1 MTNERVTDPWE
12 VAKVI
17 GPLLD
22 GVFPLKGKT
31 AFQKEWYRRARKSKD
46 GIKEYAKDW
55 EGYNYAVYLE
65 TVFVL
70 DCDVQGLD
78 ELKLELVKLEELLGP
93 FKLGFIVI
101 TGKQRY
107 HIYCDAK
114 GREIHSQKLTDH
126 THIKGWHSYV
136 VGPGSVHPE
145 TQKPYQI
152 CGKED
157 HNDPRRLT
165 DLSDETLDRLAS
177 KRIAYGAN
185 DRSTKNI
192 VTFNVGKGPDVLDLE
207 HPSCIR
213 KLMLHGAPIDQ
224 DYVQANHTI
233 ARYVISAG
241 LTDGDGAAIASK
253 MAVNTS
259 PEHPTSKDTYDKV
272 YNFRSCTSS
281 ARNNP
286 ENNQFAC
293 SYVRGSRELIAG
305 NICKGCPKEATRTSE
320 VPVDQQQRVRAH
332 AYYVLT
338 KGDPF
343 DYCINTYHQSHARDE
358 AVGKVTLLSVA
369 CQSVENAQGIYPH
382 ATGGSGKGKSSGKK
396 SIYHLVPQE
405 YVFKRSFSDQALF
418 YTKLPDEAILFL
430 DDQTMSAGM
439 EELARVVMDD
449 FQGTKQRSIV
459 HDAKEITLNIPPRCI
474 VAFTN
479 VDSSLNLQTANR
491 TVNVSVDESPEA
503 DEEVY
508 KLAQQRG
515 KAAAPKYPE
524 TFEVLVCR
532 EMFRI
537 IKQEIGPFRVSIPY
551 ADFIAFPRKDDR
563 RNPDIFYDFIHGLAA
578 LRCMQRQTHEGV
590 VFANKEDFDDAAEL
604 YNSLSK
610 TQTSKLTDREILVV
624 QAIFDKKK
632 SATLNDLVESLRH
645 KGLKYDTIRNI
656 LKGRYGRPDTG
667 LLDKIPGLTVCHLS
681 DKWQD
686 PSDSGHATSKN
697 TELFELPDDFDILN
711 IYDMGTGVTLLDGW
725 DEIEPYTIDLW
736 KPFDTLT
743 GFDSALTDVSQS
755 NENYEITSDDEINS
769 SIEKYKQQL
778 QQKTIPLTDIPE
790 KEALTS
796 SLTLSLAPE
805 EGDGWVPALAPIKV
819 VKASKRVGNE
829 NQNEQNKEQLAKDD
843 NNDESVLLH
852 NLVKAVSK
860 RSSVV
865 HVHECHYSGFD
876 FSGIRGYT
884 ERASEEPL
892 LKPVYA
898 AQPHTDDEFLW
909 FFEMELMLFKH
920 TDGRKSYGCST
931 DDDVGVEICKR
942 VCDNRCI
949 HLQDVVQA
957 WGRLRDNAALVS
969 VLDEILNRPPRGKA
983 NGPKLME

>member
-1 MTNERVTDPWE
+1 MSAERDADPWH
-12 VAKVI
+12 VAEVI
-17 GPLLD
+17 GPFFD

-31 AFQKEWYRRARKSKD
+31 AFQKEWYRHARRSED
-46 GIKEYAKDW
+46 GIKNYARDW
-55 EGYNYAVYLE
+55 KGYNYAVYLE
-65 TVFVL
+65 AVFVL
-70 DCDVQGLD
+70 DCDVEGPE
-78 ELKLELVKLEELLGP
+78 ELKRELPKLKELLGP
-93 FKLGFIVI
+93 FETAFVVV
-101 TGKQRY
+101 TGKNRY

-114 GREIHSQKLTDH
+114 RREIRSQKLTDH

-136 VGPGSVHPE
+136 VGPGSWHPE
-145 TQKPYQI
+145 TKKQYHI
-152 CGKED
+152 CD
-157 HNDPRRLT
+157 NNAHNDPRRLT
-165 DLSDETLDRLAS
+165 ELTDDTLDRLAA
-177 KRIAYGAN
+177 KRTPCRADGS
-185 DRSTKNI
+185 DKKKI
-192 VTFNVGKGPDVLDLE
+192 VAFDVGKGSDVLDLE

-213 KLMLHGAPIDQ
+213 KLMLHGAPTDQ

-253 MAVNTS
+253 MAINTS
-259 PEHPTSKDTYDKV
+259 PEHPTSKDTHDKV
-272 YNFRSCTSS
+272 YNFRSCMSS
-281 ARNNP
+281 ARNHP
-286 ENNQFAC
+286 EDNQFAC

-305 NICKGCPKEATRTSE
+305 NICNECPKEVMRP
-320 VPVDQQQRVRAH
+320 VPADQQKRVRAH

-338 KGDPF
+338 KGDPYGYF
-343 DYCINTYHQSHARDE
+343 INTYHQSHARDE
-358 AVGKVTLLSVA
+358 AVGKVTLLSVS
-369 CQSVENAQGIYPH
+369 CQSVENAQGIYSH
-382 ATGGSGKGKSSGKK
+382 ATGASGKGKSSGKK
-396 SIYHLVPQE
+396 SVYHLVPQE

-418 YTKLPDEAILFL
+418 YTNLPDEAILFL

-439 EELARVVMDD
+439 EELARVVMDN

-459 HDAKEITLNIPPRCI
+459 HDAKEITLTIPPRCI
-474 VAFTN
+474 VTFTN

-503 DEEVY
+503 DEQVY
-508 KLAQQRG
+508 ELAQWRG

-537 IKQEIGPFRVSIPY
+537 IKEIGPFRVSIPY
-551 ADFIAFPRKDDR
+551 ADFISFPRKDDR

-578 LRCMQRQTHEGV
+578 LRCMQRQTREGV
-590 VFANKEDFDDAAEL
+590 VFANKEDFDDAADL

-610 TQTSKLTDREILVV
+610 TQTSKLTDREILVL
-624 QAIFDKKK
+624 QSIFDNNK

-656 LKGRYGRPDTG
+656 LKGRHGRPDTG

-686 PSDSGHATSKN
+686 SSDTGHVTSKN

-711 IYDMGTGVTLLDGW
+711 IYDIGIGVKLLDGW
-725 DEIEPYTIDLW
+725 DEIDLNTIDLW

-743 GFDSALTDVSQS
+743 GFDTALTDVCQS
-755 NENYEITSDDEINS
+755 NENYEITSDDEINNR
-769 SIEKYKQQL
+769 IENYKQQL
-778 QQKTIPLTDIPE
+778 QQKTTPLTDISE
-790 KEALTS
+790 REALES
-796 SLTLSLAPE
+796 PLTRTHTPEEADGKVPTLAP
-805 EGDGWVPALAPIKV
+805 
-819 VKASKRVGNE
+819 VKTVRASKRVDGD
-829 NQNEQNKEQLAKDD
+829 NQNDQNKEQLAKYD
-843 NNDESVLLH
+843 NNDERVPLH
-852 NLVKAVSK
+852 NLVKVVSK

-865 HVHECHYSGFD
+865 HLHERHYNGFD
-876 FSGIRGYT
+876 FSGIRGCA
-884 ERASEEPL
+884 ERASGEPL
-892 LKPVYA
+892 LRPVYA
-898 AQPHTDDEFLW
+898 AHPHTDDEFLW
-909 FFEMELMLFKH
+909 FFEMELMLFKYA
-920 TDGRKSYGCST
+920 DGGVSYGCTT

-957 WGRLRDNAALVS
+957 WGRLRDNAAIVS
-969 VLDEILNRPPRGKA
+969 VLDEIFNRPLRGKA

>member
-1 MTNERVTDPWE
+1 MTVEHDTDPWH
-12 VAKVI
+12 VAEVI
-17 GPLLD
+17 GPFFD
-22 GVFPLKGKT
+22 GVFPLKGKV
-31 AFQKEWYRRARKSKD
+31 AFQKEWYRQARRSEE
-46 GIKEYAKDW
+46 GIKKYARQWK
-55 EGYNYAVYLE
+55 GYNYAVYLE

-70 DCDVQGLD
+70 DCDVEGPV
-78 ELKLELVKLEELLGP
+78 ELKRELAKLEELLGP
-93 FKLGFIVI
+93 FKPAFIVV

-126 THIKGWHSYV
+126 THIKGWHGYV
-136 VGPGSVHPE
+136 VGPGSWHPE
-145 TQKPYQI
+145 TKKQYQI
-152 CGKED
+152 CD
-157 HNDPRRLT
+157 NDAHNDPRKLT
-165 DLSDETLDRLAS
+165 ELSDATLDRLAA
-177 KRIAYGAN
+177 KRIAYEAN
-185 DRSTKNI
+185 GSGKKNA
-192 VTFNVGKGPDVLDLE
+192 VTFDLGKGSDVLDLA
-207 HPSCIR
+207 HPPCIR
-213 KLMLHGAPIDQ
+213 KLMLQGAPTDQ

-233 ARYVISAG
+233 ARYVISGG

-253 MAVNTS
+253 MAINTS
-259 PEHPTSKDTYDKV
+259 PAHPTGKDTHDKV
-272 YNFRSCTSS
+272 YNFRSCMSS

-305 NICKGCPKEATRTSE
+305 NMCKGCPKEATRTSE
-320 VPVDQQQRVRAH
+320 VPADQQQRVRAH

-338 KGDPF
+338 KGDPYGYF
-343 DYCINTYHQSHARDE
+343 IDTYHQSHARDD

-459 HDAKEITLNIPPRCI
+459 HDAKEITLTIPPRCI
-474 VAFTN
+474 VTFTN

-508 KLAQQRG
+508 KLAQRRG

-537 IKQEIGPFRVSIPY
+537 IKQEIGPFRVSISY

-563 RNPDIFYDFIHGLAA
+563 RNPDIFFDFMHGLAA
-578 LRCMQRQTHEGV
+578 LRCMQRQTRECV
-590 VFANKEDFDDAAEL
+590 VFANKEDFNDAAEL

-610 TQTSKLTDREILVV
+610 TQTSKLTEREILVV
-624 QAIFDKKK
+624 QAIFDNNK
-632 SATLNDLVESLRH
+632 SATLNDLVESLRR

-656 LKGRYGRPDTG
+656 LKGRHGRPDTG
-667 LLDKIPGLTVCHLS
+667 LLDKIAGLTVCNLS

-686 PSDSGHATSKN
+686 PSDTGHATSKN
-697 TELFELPDDFDILN
+697 TELFELPGDFDILN
-711 IYDMGTGVTLLDGW
+711 IYDIGTGVTLLDGW
-725 DEIEPYTIDLW
+725 DEIDLNTIDLW

-743 GFDSALTDVSQS
+743 GFDNALTNVCQC

-778 QQKTIPLTDIPE
+778 QQKTVPLTDIPE
-790 KEALTS
+790 REALVAP
-796 SLTLSLAPE
+796 LTRSHTPE
-805 EGDGWVPALAPIKV
+805 EGDGWVPALALVKA
-819 VKASKRVGNE
+819 VKASKRVDNE
-829 NQNEQNKEQLAKDD
+829 NQNDQNKEQLAKDD
-843 NNDESVLLH
+843 NNDERVLLH

-865 HVHECHYSGFD
+865 HLHECHYNGFD

-884 ERASEEPL
+884 ERASGEPL

-898 AQPHTDDEFLW
+898 AHPHTDDEFLW
-909 FFEMELMLFKH
+909 FFEKELMLFKYA
-920 TDGRKSYGCST
+920 DGRKSCGCTT

-949 HLQDVVQA
+949 QLQDVVQA
-957 WGRLRDNAALVS
+957 WGRLRDNAAIVS
-969 VLDEILNRPPRGKA
+969 VLDEIFNRPPRCKV
-983 NGPKLME
+983 NGPKMME